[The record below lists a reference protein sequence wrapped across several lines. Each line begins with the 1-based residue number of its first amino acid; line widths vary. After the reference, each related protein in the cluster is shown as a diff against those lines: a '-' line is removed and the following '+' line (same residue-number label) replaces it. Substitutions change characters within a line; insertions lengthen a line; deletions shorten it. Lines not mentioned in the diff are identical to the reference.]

1 MKARPARWAN
11 SSLQV
16 TPDLQDLAAYGISQ
30 PVIDLWSARFPNGL
44 NDLQLAAVNDGRV
57 LSGESLLVIAP
68 TSAGKTFIGE
78 LAAIKATQRGQK
90 AVFLLPYK
98 ALVNE
103 KYDEF
108 SELYGEKLGLRVA
121 RCSGDIKIRPPH
133 SQR

>member
-1 MKARPARWAN
+1 VKARPARWAN

-68 TSAGKTFIGE
+68 TSAVSMKSGLFETLQHMVVRCVRAELRGKP
-78 LAAIKATQRGQK
+78 LS
-90 AVFLLPYK
+90 V
-98 ALVNE
+98 
-103 KYDEF
+103 
-108 SELYGEKLGLRVA
+108 
-121 RCSGDIKIRPPH
+121 
-133 SQR
+133 